1 MASRDLCPLLGGFAE
16 IASNSRL
23 TLLYGFLQHAQ
34 LWPLARGLLVP
45 ALRRSRHAAAPCSR
59 AVAPQLAHSPSSPS

>member
-34 LWPLARGLLVP
+34 LWPLARCVLVP
-45 ALRRSRHAAAPCSR
+45 ALRRSRHAAAAPCSR
-59 AVAPQLAHSPSSPS
+59 EAAAPQLAHSP

>member
-34 LWPLARGLLVP
+34 LWPFACCLLVP
-45 ALRRSRHAAAPCSR
+45 ALRPSPRHAA
-59 AVAPQLAHSPSSPS
+59 L